1 MKSTIFMLML
11 ITITSCSSQKTKYNL
26 KTIKIKISQ
35 LNSEH
40 NKVDLS
46 LYDQYKLKLENSN
59 ENKRTTPNR
68 LELSSKKYF
77 YKSYDSYHLD
87 EYDKN
92 KKIKETKVNF
102 DNTVD
107 VVENIDQYFDYYESY
122 YVNGNIKSKL
132 ITSWLGFNVGK
143 SYEYDENGTV
153 LEIKD
158 WDKDY
163 QFTFKDILFFLDKI
177 PLEIHRPTPIQ
188 ISKNTI
194 NNVKT
199 WVISFP
205 DIRIKK
211 NVTYVLN
218 GLDGAIINQYEEN
231 LPTFK
236 HTN

>member
-26 KTIKIKISQ
+26 ETIKIKISQ

-40 NKVDLS
+40 KKVDLS
-46 LYDQYKLKLENSN
+46 LYNQYKLKLENSN
-59 ENKRTTPNR
+59 ENKLNTSNK
-68 LELSSKKYF
+68 LEISSEKYF
-77 YKSYDSYHLD
+77 YKSHDSYHLD

-102 DNTVD
+102 DNTID

-132 ITSWLGFNVGK
+132 ISSWLGFNVGK
-143 SYEYDENGTV
+143 SYEYDKNGTI

-163 QFTFKDILFFLDKI
+163 QFTFKDILIFLDKI

-236 HTN
+236 HKN